1 MKSTQIYQL
10 ILTIQECLDE
20 IMAIVDNANQSN
32 LNPNLKINSDL
43 IDRSDHDLNHNHDH
57 DHDQDQDQ
65 DQKKKLSGT
74 YEKFILLCRQ
84 YDYDYSRIDFQ
95 SQYRSIDWIVNNFG
109 SIRDPNKYLHKCFDG
124 AKKSRIGFEIE
135 SNSLV
140 NRVANQ
146 IFDRIEETN
155 EDVYGVPNA
164 EIMEK
169 QNRLTQA
176 IYEEVKEGIK
186 HYQDIIPTWDKVKD
200 NSIKR
205 KIVTAEAIKRGLL

>member
-43 IDRSDHDLNHNHDH
+43 IDRSDHDLNHDHDH
-57 DHDQDQDQ
+57 DHDQDQ

-84 YDYDYSRIDFQ
+84 YDYDYSRVDFQ
-95 SQYRSIDWIVNNFG
+95 SQSRNIDWIVNNLQ
-109 SIRDPNKYLHKCFDG
+109 SIRDPNRYLHKCFDG

-140 NRVANQ
+140 NRVSNQ
-146 IFDRIEETN
+146 IIDRIEETN
-155 EDVYGVPNA
+155 EEVYGVPNA

-169 QNRLTQA
+169 KSKLTPV
-176 IYEEVKEGIK
+176 IYESVREQINC
-186 HYQDIIPTWDKVKD
+186 YQDIIPTWESV
-200 NSIKR
+200 IKSPI
-205 KIVTAEAIKRGLL
+205 KIKLVVATAIKRGLL

>member
-1 MKSTQIYQL
+1 MKSKQIYQL

-20 IMAIVDNANQSN
+20 ILRIADETNQSN
-32 LNPNLKINSDL
+32 QSNQKNSLSDF
-43 IDRSDHDLNHNHDH
+43 IDRSDHDLNLNHDH
-57 DHDQDQDQ
+57 DHDQDQ

-95 SQYRSIDWIVNNFG
+95 SQYRNIDWIVNNLQ
-109 SIRDPNKYLHKCFDG
+109 SIRDPNRYLHKCFDG

-140 NRVANQ
+140 NRVSNQ
-146 IFDRIEETN
+146 IIDRIEETN
-155 EDVYGVPNA
+155 EEVYGVPNA

>member
-1 MKSTQIYQL
+1 MNSTQIYRL

-20 IMAIVDNANQSN
+20 ILRIADETNQSN
-32 LNPNLKINSDL
+32 QSNQKNSLSDF
-43 IDRSDHDLNHNHDH
+43 IDRSDHDLNLNHDH
-57 DHDQDQDQ
+57 DHDQDQ

-95 SQYRSIDWIVNNFG
+95 SQHRNIDWIVNNFG

-124 AKKSRIGFEIE
+124 AKKSRIGFEIV
-135 SNSLV
+135 SNNSV

-155 EDVYGVPNA
+155 QDVYGVPNA

>member
-20 IMAIVDNANQSN
+20 ILRIADETNQSN
-32 LNPNLKINSDL
+32 QSNQKNSLSDF

-57 DHDQDQDQ
+57 DHDQDQ

-84 YDYDYSRIDFQ
+84 YDYDYSRVDFQ
-95 SQYRSIDWIVNNFG
+95 SQYRNIDWIVNNFG

-124 AKKSRIGFEIE
+124 AKKSRIGFEIV
-135 SNSLV
+135 SKNSV

-169 QNRLTQA
+169 KSKLTPV
-176 IYEEVKEGIK
+176 IYESVREQINC
-186 HYQDIIPTWDKVKD
+186 YQDIIPTWESV
-200 NSIKR
+200 IKSPI
-205 KIVTAEAIKRGLL
+205 KIKLVVATAIKRGLL

>member
-20 IMAIVDNANQSN
+20 ILRIADETNQSN
-32 LNPNLKINSDL
+32 QSNQKNSLSDF
-43 IDRSDHDLNHNHDH
+43 IDRSDHDHDLNHDYDH
-57 DHDQDQDQ
+57 DQDQ

>member
-43 IDRSDHDLNHNHDH
+43 IDRSDHDLNHDYDH
-57 DHDQDQDQ
+57 DHDQDQ

-84 YDYDYSRIDFQ
+84 YDYDYSLIDFQ
-95 SQYRSIDWIVNNFG
+95 SQYRNIEWIVNNFG

-124 AKKSRIGFEIE
+124 AKKSRIGFEIATN
-135 SNSLV
+135 NSV

-146 IFDRIEETN
+146 ILDRIEETN

-169 QNRLTQA
+169 KSKLTPV
-176 IYEEVKEGIK
+176 IYESVREQINC
-186 HYQDIIPTWDKVKD
+186 YQDIIPTWESV
-200 NSIKR
+200 IKSPI
-205 KIVTAEAIKRGLL
+205 KIKLVVATAIKRGLL

>member
-1 MKSTQIYQL
+1 MASTQIYQL

-20 IMAIVDNANQSN
+20 ILRIADETNQSN
-32 LNPNLKINSDL
+32 QSNQKNSLSDF

-57 DHDQDQDQ
+57 DHDQDQ

-95 SQYRSIDWIVNNFG
+95 SQYRNIDWIVNNFG

-140 NRVANQ
+140 NRVSNQ
-146 IFDRIEETN
+146 IIDRIEETN

-169 QNRLTQA
+169 KSKLTPV
-176 IYEEVKEGIK
+176 IYESVREQINC
-186 HYQDIIPTWDKVKD
+186 YQDIIPTWESV
-200 NSIKR
+200 IKSPI
-205 KIVTAEAIKRGLL
+205 KIKLVVATAIKRGLL

>member
-10 ILTIQECLDE
+10 IRTIQECLDE
-20 IMAIVDNANQSN
+20 ILRIADETNQSN
-32 LNPNLKINSDL
+32 QSNQKNSLSDI
-43 IDRSDHDLNHNHDH
+43 IDRSDHDHDLNHDH
-57 DHDQDQDQ
+57 DHDHDQ

-74 YEKFILLCRQ
+74 SEKFILLCRQ

-95 SQYRSIDWIVNNFG
+95 SQYRSIDWIVNNLQ
-109 SIRDPNKYLHKCFDG
+109 SIRDPNRYLHKCFDG

-140 NRVANQ
+140 NRVSNQ
-146 IFDRIEETN
+146 IIDRIEETN
-155 EDVYGVPNA
+155 EEVYGVPNA

-186 HYQDIIPTWDKVKD
+186 HYQDIIPTWEKVKD

>member
-1 MKSTQIYQL
+1 MKSTQIYRL

-20 IMAIVDNANQSN
+20 ILRIADETNQSN
-32 LNPNLKINSDL
+32 QSNQKNSLSDF
-43 IDRSDHDLNHNHDH
+43 IDRSDHDLNLNHDH
-57 DHDQDQDQ
+57 DHDQDH

-74 YEKFILLCRQ
+74 YEKFILLCKQ

-95 SQYRSIDWIVNNFG
+95 SQYRNIDWIVNNFG

-124 AKKSRIGFEIE
+124 AKKSRIGFEIV
-135 SNSLV
+135 SNNSV

>member
-20 IMAIVDNANQSN
+20 ILRIADETNQSN
-32 LNPNLKINSDL
+32 QSNQKNSLSDF
-43 IDRSDHDLNHNHDH
+43 IDRSDHDLNLNHDH
-57 DHDQDQDQ
+57 DHDQDQ

-84 YDYDYSRIDFQ
+84 YDYDYSRVDFQ
-95 SQYRSIDWIVNNFG
+95 SQYRNIDWIVNNFG
-109 SIRDPNKYLHKCFDG
+109 SIRDPKRYLHKCFDG
-124 AKKSRIGFEIE
+124 AKKSRIGFEIV
-135 SNSLV
+135 SNNSV

-155 EDVYGVPNA
+155 EDIYGVPNA

-169 QNRLTQA
+169 KSKLTPV
-176 IYEEVKEGIK
+176 IYESVREQINC
-186 HYQDIIPTWDKVKD
+186 YQDIIPTWESV
-200 NSIKR
+200 IKSPI
-205 KIVTAEAIKRGLL
+205 KIKLVVATAIKRGLL